1 MSAESSFLAATAA
14 AAAARSARDGGSSM
28 LMSAPASDRV
38 NFLGH
43 SAPELAQLKTSY
55 IELDMRLM
63 SSVDLSR
70 PLAEVARF
78 FELPSVSSRSE
89 LRRVSGAP
97 VYATFVMEVAL
108 RCAQNELHMPLS
120 LVSIMRG
127 VLDPNANWIELR
139 SLRRFA
145 SIRWSRSW
153 FFCRMYWRR
162 SFSASCIARRRSST
176 CDRRSFSRRRRSS
189 IRRRRSSSFCSR
201 NFCAASAC
209 ALSSSSL
216 RCRSSF
222 WRSFVCFIRSSRSR
236 WSSSACAL
244 ERGALL
250 AEDGL
255 VCFCTLASLFPASS
269 SCMELI

>member
-1 MSAESSFLAATAA
+1 
-14 AAAARSARDGGSSM
+14 
-28 LMSAPASDRV
+28 
-38 NFLGH
+38 
-43 SAPELAQLKTSY
+43 
-55 IELDMRLM
+55 
-63 SSVDLSR
+63 
-70 PLAEVARF
+70 
-78 FELPSVSSRSE
+78 
-89 LRRVSGAP
+89 
-97 VYATFVMEVAL
+97 
-108 RCAQNELHMPLS
+108 MPLS

-139 SLRRFA
+139 SLRRLA

-244 ERGALL
+244 ERGANGTGEKSSLSNSTSL
-250 AEDGL
+250 GL
-255 VCFCTLASLFPASS
+255 GNRA
-269 SCMELI
+269 